1 MIDATM
7 NVGTFWFM
15 QNNQGKFLK
24 NLPRRPEDYGP
35 PLATIQDPGPQQDEE
50 SFDTSSEVHSFVE
63 DLRREISK
71 NLGNSIYHHQTFRE
85 KKNKARSSTNYY

>member
-1 MIDATM
+1 MRALILVTLLISVTMIDATM

-50 SFDTSSEVHSFVE
+50 VRKPFHLWWD
-63 DLRREISK
+63 
-71 NLGNSIYHHQTFRE
+71 YFRKWNQ
-85 KKNKARSSTNYY
+85 KKM

>member
-1 MIDATM
+1 MRALILVTLLISVTMIDATM

-35 PLATIQDPGPQQDEE
+35 PLAKIQDPGPQQDEE
-50 SFDTSSEVHSFVE
+50 VRKPFHLWWD
-63 DLRREISK
+63 
-71 NLGNSIYHHQTFRE
+71 YFR
-85 KKNKARSSTNYY
+85 KWNQMKM